1 MEIANL
7 IRGRGSETRL
17 AHNQN
22 CDGSTPSPVNRLFD
36 KYKINQKRGNS
47 EEEYCLNKASVGG
60 SKPSL
65 AKRIDKNGIT
75 KME

>member
-36 KYKINQKRGNS
+36 KYKIN
-47 EEEYCLNKASVGG
+47 
-60 SKPSL
+60 
-65 AKRIDKNGIT
+65 
-75 KME
+75 